1 MFWKKKKP
9 KKDPKKLTR
18 EQIIAQAKAT
28 AAAAR
33 EAIGD
38 KTLQKIKEAM
48 EKRESS
54 AFAQAKKKVKSMDD
68 DKVRDNLSLWLKEDD

>member
-18 EQIIAQAKAT
+18 EQIIAQAKAN

-33 EAIGD
+33 EEIGD
-38 KTLQKIKEAM
+38 ETLQKIKEAM

-68 DKVRDNLSLWLKEDD
+68 DKVRDNLSQWLKEDD

>member
-18 EQIIAQAKAT
+18 EQIIAQAKAN

-33 EAIGD
+33 EEIGD